1 VNLSLERGNSDGSC
15 IAYVQLGMV
24 ATHFGDYQTAYR
36 FGRLGCEMVEKRG
49 LKRFQARVYNNFGA
63 HILPWRRHFKHCRD
77 LLRRGFE
84 TADRVGD
91 LTVATF
97 NLGGLSA
104 ILFAAGEPLSDVQ
117 RAVEN
122 GLEFAR
128 KAQFGFFT
136 DIISALLGVVRT
148 LRGLTRK
155 FGSLDDEQFDEAR
168 IEARFDSNPDLAYAE
183 CLYNFRK
190 LQARFY
196 AGDYAS
202 AIDAASRVQR
212 DTAYQLLFH
221 APDYHFYSALSRA
234 ALCDGAATRER
245 QQHID
250 SLAAHHQL
258 LRVWAENCP
267 ANFGTR
273 AALVGAE
280 IARIEGRDV
289 DAMRLYEEAIHSARA
304 NGSVHNEAL
313 AYELAARFYA
323 ARGFEEFAH
332 TYLRN
337 ARDGYLRWGAAG
349 KVRQLDEMYL
359 GLGKEGPAPGPTG
372 TIGMPVEHLDLATVI
387 KVSHAISGEIVL
399 EKLLDMLM
407 RTAIEQ
413 AGAERG
419 LLIIPQGAEQRI
431 AAEATTSNDTIVVQL
446 RDQPVAE
453 TTLPEAVLH
462 YVARTRESLILD
474 DASAQAPFSADTY
487 INRRQARS
495 ILCLPLINQAK
506 LIGVLY
512 LENNLTAHVFTPTRI
527 TVLKLIASQA
537 AISLENTRLYS
548 ELEQREAKIRRLVDA
563 NIIGIF
569 IWDFDGRILEAND
582 AFLSLVG
589 YEREDLVA
597 GRLRWTNLTPPE
609 WRART
614 ERAVGEAEMTGAIQ
628 PFEKEY
634 FRKDGSRVP
643 VLLGSAG
650 FDETA
655 SQGVAFVLDLTE
667 RKRAEAALRASEER
681 WRAMFETAP
690 VGITM
695 RDFEHRKYLTA
706 NESFQ
711 RMIGYTED
719 ELQHLTALDITHED
733 DQPATQRRID
743 SGVIGVLQRKR
754 YRRKDGE
761 VISADVTPFVVP
773 STDSTPAFLGAVIVD
788 ITERKR
794 AEEALQQAQAD
805 LARLN
810 RIMLLGEMTASIAH
824 EVNQPI
830 SAVITNAHA
839 GLRWL
844 DARRPDLEEVRQTL
858 SRIVRDGNRAGEV
871 IDRIRASVRKMPP
884 HRDRANINEAIHEVI
899 VLTQTEVQRN
909 GIRLQTRLTDD
920 LPLVPADRVQ
930 LQQVIM
936 NLIVNAIEA
945 MAGAGNR
952 PRELTIVSR
961 EGDTNTVFVEVR
973 DTGPGFDPADLDR
986 LFQSFYT
993 TKPDG
998 IGMGLAISRSIVE
1011 AHGGTLSAGPNR
1023 PHGATF
1029 QFTVP
1034 ARADGS

>member
-1 VNLSLERGNSDGSC
+1 MNLSLERGNSDGSC

-91 LTVATF
+91 HTVATF

-136 DIISALLGVVRT
+136 DIISALLGLVRT

-202 AIDAASRVQR
+202 AIDAASSVQR

-349 KVRQLDEMYL
+349 KVRQLDEMYSR
-359 GLGKEGPAPGPTG
+359 LGKEGPAPGPTG

-431 AAEATTSNDTIVVQL
+431 AAEATTSNDTVVVQL

-589 YEREDLVA
+589 YEREDLVS

-733 DQPATQRRID
+733 DQPATQKRID

-810 RIMLLGEMTASIAH
+810 RVMLLGEMTASIAH

-909 GIRLQTRLTDD
+909 GIRLQTRLADD

-945 MAGAGNR
+945 MAGAGDR